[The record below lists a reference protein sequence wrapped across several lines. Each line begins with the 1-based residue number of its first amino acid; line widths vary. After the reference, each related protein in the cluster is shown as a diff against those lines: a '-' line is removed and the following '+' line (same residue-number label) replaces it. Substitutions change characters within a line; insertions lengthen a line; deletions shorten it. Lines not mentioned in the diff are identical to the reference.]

1 MIMQPLIALLDGSTD
16 DYNLN
21 EKFGFDKYL
30 ENRSNSGG
38 GGGGGD
44 TSGFNRRAS
53 SPFLPGANT
62 NMFSRVA

>member
-1 MIMQPLIALLDGSTD
+1 MQPLIALLDGSTD
-16 DYNLN
+16 DYNFN
-21 EKFGFDKYL
+21 DKFGFDKYL

-38 GGGGGD
+38 GGGD
-44 TSGFNRRAS
+44 ISGFNRRAS